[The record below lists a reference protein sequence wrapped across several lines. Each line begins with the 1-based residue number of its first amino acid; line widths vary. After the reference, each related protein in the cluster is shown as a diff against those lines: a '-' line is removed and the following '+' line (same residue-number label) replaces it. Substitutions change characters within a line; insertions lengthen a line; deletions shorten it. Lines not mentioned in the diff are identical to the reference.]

1 MAMINRLIPL
11 AASLSAVAA
20 AGAALAGGDRHPGVY
35 QFAPLPPGWCAG
47 HQPQD
52 WAPEGP
58 PARLTPLGDLP
69 PAYVIRINAPAS
81 TPPPP
86 SPLWAGPPA
95 RTQRF
100 PYEPCARVSPALV
113 RVR

>member
-1 MAMINRLIPL
+1 MAMIKRPIPL
-11 AASLSAVAA
+11 AAALSVIAA
-20 AGAALAGGDRHPGVY
+20 AGAAFAGGDRHRGVY

-58 PARLTPLGDLP
+58 PARITPLGDLP

-81 TPPPP
+81 
-86 SPLWAGPPA
+86 GPPRDSQFLTGPA
-95 RTQRF
+95 ALASR
-100 PYEPCARVSPALV
+100 PAYDPCARVSPALV